1 MRLMNTG
8 LVVVVALLAACSSD
22 SAGDRQPENQAP
34 TVSAIPP
41 SNTMANGPSQPIVF
55 TVRDESVNTLAISA
69 SSDRPEL
76 VPGDAIVVAGS
87 GALRT
92 LTITPTVDRTGD
104 AMITVVVQDADG
116 LAASSSFLLTVT
128 AEQKSMQ
135 QFARD
140 VFTSPDDAEPALINA
155 VEFAQDANDDDF
167 ADLLAQ

>member
-1 MRLMNTG
+1 MRLRNTG
-8 LVVVVALLAACSSD
+8 LVVAVSLLTACSSD
-22 SAGDRQPENQAP
+22 TAVDREPANRAP
-34 TVSAIPP
+34 TVSAIPS
-41 SNTMANGPSQPIVF
+41 SNAMANGTSQPIVF
-55 TVRDESVNTLAISA
+55 SVSDESVNTLAISA
-69 SSDRPEL
+69 SSDRPQL
-76 VPGDAIVVAGS
+76 VQSDAIVVAGS

-92 LTITPTVDRTGD
+92 LTITPTVDKTGD
-104 AMITVVVQDADG
+104 AMITVIARDTDG

-140 VFTSPDDAEPALINA
+140 LFSSPGDDEPALINA